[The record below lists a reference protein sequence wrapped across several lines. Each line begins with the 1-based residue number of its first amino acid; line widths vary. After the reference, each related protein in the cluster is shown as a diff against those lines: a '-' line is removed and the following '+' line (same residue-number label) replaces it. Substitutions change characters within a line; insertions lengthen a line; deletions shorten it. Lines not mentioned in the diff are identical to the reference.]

1 MVSNVLWWDGRR
13 QLEDTELLV
22 SAATMLVDATTYP
35 GVFDEC
41 AEELAR
47 LVRVKSCSQDELMD
61 LADML
66 LIWVMESYHI
76 YRYCVSL
83 FRVSEILVCAILLLG

>member
-1 MVSNVLWWDGRR
+1 MLLCLYGLAPPTDDGVTVADVLWWDGRR
-13 QLEDTELLV
+13 QDEDTELMV

-35 GVFDEC
+35 GAFDEC

-47 LVRVKSCSQDELMD
+47 LARDKTCSQDELMD

-66 LIWVMESYHI
+66 LIWV
-76 YRYCVSL
+76 C
-83 FRVSEILVCAILLLG
+83 